1 MDPCWTELAALEV
14 PLRRFLQT
22 RCRDDGEIDDIIQET
37 YLRAARFRASL
48 RIPEKLRPW
57 AFRIAGNILLDRVR
71 KEARL
76 HKCREMDYPLDS
88 VPAPESLACEALI
101 RVGELSVDSEEAVDM
116 LDKALGD
123 LGVADRE
130 LVEHHYLG
138 KPTDQIL
145 PDAVIKVRLYRA
157 RRRIGRA
164 MSAALRRQRL
174 LEAHG
179 ALCS

>member
-1 MDPCWTELAALEV
+1 M
-14 PLRRFLQT
+14 RRFLQT
-22 RCRDDGEIDDIIQET
+22 RCRDDAEIDDVIQET
-37 YLRAARFRASL
+37 YLRAARFRAYL
-48 RIPEKLRPW
+48 RTPENLRPW
-57 AFRIAGNILLDRVR
+57 AFRIAGNILLDRIS

-101 RVGELSVDSEEAVDM
+101 RVGELSVDSEEAVDL

-123 LGVADRE
+123 LGGSDRE

-138 KPTDQIL
+138 KPTDQVL

-157 RRRIGRA
+157 RRRIELAIGA
-164 MSAALRRQRL
+164 ELRRQRL